1 MAFSESETRNIR
13 DSLLANRERI
23 KLFLSFHAYSQL
35 LLTPYGY
42 TSSKPADNAEL
53 VSAER
58 SYTKTGTTE
67 CEKYVIFLLV
77 IKADLIKRKRI
88 KMQEI
93 QSTVM

>member
-13 DSLLANRERI
+13 DFLLANRERI

-58 SYTKTGTTE
+58 SNTKNGITE
-67 CEKYVIFLLV
+67 CKKYVI
-77 IKADLIKRKRI
+77 LIMVNKEQI
-88 KMQEI
+88 
-93 QSTVM
+93 